1 MAQRTIRE
9 MSKIVRASAR
19 RVLVIGESAARS
31 AEDALAPD
39 GMLILMETDP
49 DRAKQARERLLQS
62 GLERRA
68 TVISGDPRRML
79 HKLSGP
85 FDVIFCDEAHRSL
98 RDKLAMLLA
107 RDGVLITQ

>member
-1 MAQRTIRE
+1 M
-9 MSKIVRASAR
+9 
-19 RVLVIGESAARS
+19 LVIGDSAVQS

-39 GMLILMETDP
+39 GLLILMETDP
-49 DRAKQARERLLQS
+49 DRAEQARERLLHS

-68 TVISGDPRRML
+68 AVIIGDPRRML

-107 RDGVLITQ
+107 QDGVLITQ